1 MLQIWTPHSAP
12 TGQQCPLGHHSTRL
26 NAMFKHIAV
35 GFSVGVWVLSAF
47 AQPGMGS
54 RDAERDRATVSMQ
67 PADADAQIRRAALR
81 QALQAQRDG
90 FTPAPAPAPSK
101 VVRQLNP
108 QERAEL
114 REQLRQQRR
123 DSPG

>member
-1 MLQIWTPHSAP
+1 
-12 TGQQCPLGHHSTRL
+12 
-26 NAMFKHIAV
+26 MFKQLAV
-35 GFSVGVWVLSAF
+35 GFFFGVWVLSAF
-47 AQPGMGS
+47 AQPGIGN
-54 RDAERDRATVSMQ
+54 RDTDRDRATASVQ
-67 PADADAQIRRAALR
+67 QTDADAQIRRAALR

-90 FTPAPAPAPSK
+90 FTPAPAPSPSK
-101 VVRQLNP
+101 VVRQLNL

>member
-1 MLQIWTPHSAP
+1 
-12 TGQQCPLGHHSTRL
+12 
-26 NAMFKHIAV
+26 MFKHIAV
-35 GFSVGVWVLSAF
+35 GFSVGVWVLYAF
-47 AQPGMGS
+47 AQTGMGN
-54 RDAERDRATVSMQ
+54 RDAERDRATVSM
-67 PADADAQIRRAALR
+67 PPSDADAQIRRAALR

-108 QERAEL
+108 QERAAL

>member
-1 MLQIWTPHSAP
+1 
-12 TGQQCPLGHHSTRL
+12 
-26 NAMFKHIAV
+26 MFKHIAV
-35 GFSVGVWVLSAF
+35 GFSVGLWVLSAF
-47 AQPGMGS
+47 AQPGVGN
-54 RDAERDRATVSMQ
+54 RDVESDRATGSLQ
-67 PADADAQIRRAALR
+67 QADADAQSRRAALR

-90 FTPAPAPAPSK
+90 FTPAPAPTPSK
-101 VVRQLNP
+101 VVRQLSL